1 MPIHRH
7 SRLFRLSRLAA
18 AALFGAALAGCATTS
33 TVPLAN
39 PTAQVGVYRDT
50 IDLEGKMSANYEK
63 DGQPQSITVNFTWAQ
78 RPGNIDVMLFS
89 PLGQTV
95 AIVSVTPAAATL
107 TQSGRAPLVEK
118 DIDTLTAKTLG
129 WTLPVSGL
137 RDWLQGYAVAAGG
150 RRFAAS
156 PASDSVVT
164 ADGWRLRFVEW
175 QNGADGQPMPRRIDA
190 SHSATGTSGD
200 LAIRIVVAPAG
211 QS

>member
-1 MPIHRH
+1 MTTMP
-7 SRLFRLSRLAA
+7 FPRLSRLAA
-18 AALFGAALAGCATTS
+18 AALFGAALAGCATNN
-33 TVPLAN
+33 VPLAN
-39 PTAQVGVYRDT
+39 PTAQVGAYRDT
-50 IDLEGKMSANYEK
+50 IDLEGKLSANYEK

-78 RPGNIDVMLFS
+78 RPAGIDVALFS

-95 AIVSVTPAAATL
+95 ATVNVTPAAATL

-137 RDWLQGYAVAAGG
+137 RDWLQGYAVEAGG
-150 RRFAAS
+150 KRFAAS
-156 PASDSVVT
+156 PVQNNVVT

-175 QNGADGQPMPRRIDA
+175 QNGAGGQPMPRRIDA
-190 SHSATGTSGD
+190 AHSATGTSGE